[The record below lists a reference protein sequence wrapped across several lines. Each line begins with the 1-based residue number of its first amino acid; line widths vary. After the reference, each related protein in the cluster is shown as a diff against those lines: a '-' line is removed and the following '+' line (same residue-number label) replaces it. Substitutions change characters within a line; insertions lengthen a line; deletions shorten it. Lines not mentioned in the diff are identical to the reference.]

1 MGDRCLTSVYPRP
14 AICLA
19 LVASLAAPAP
29 AIASSSPAEAGEK
42 DVAESTAADET
53 TPEENSSD
61 SDQPSGETSGKSSDE
76 PGKQPAQ
83 QPEIVAT
90 EGPEKT
96 TSMSG
101 NAVIDADDPEATRAS
116 SELEGTALPGPVPS
130 SVPERLP
137 KLQAAGWWT
146 VFGAFVLG
154 STGGVFAGL
163 AEVQED
169 RASRLA
175 TMLDDNGN
183 LLQYADY
190 SETYEKHLSR
200 GNTYQWA
207 ARGFVIA
214 GAATLIA
221 GITLFAVDHRR
232 RRKGLKARRRNAPRL
247 TATGLEVRF

>member
-1 MGDRCLTSVYPRP
+1 V
-14 AICLA
+14 
-19 LVASLAAPAP
+19 VSLAAPSR
-29 AIASSSPAEAGEK
+29 AIASPSPTDEASET
-42 DVAESTAADET
+42 DAADNVEAVD
-53 TPEENSSD
+53 NSDPADASSEGD
-61 SDQPSGETSGKSSDE
+61 ETS
-76 PGKQPAQ
+76 GKQPAQ
-83 QPEIVAT
+83 QPEIVAA
-90 EGPEKT
+90 EGPEKPK
-96 TSMSG
+96 SMSG
-101 NAVIDADDPEATRAS
+101 NAVIDADDPDATRAS
-116 SELEGTALPGPVPS
+116 SELEGTALSGPTPS
-130 SVPERLP
+130 STPERLP
-137 KLQAAGWWT
+137 KLQATGWWT

-175 TMLDDNGN
+175 TMVNDDGN

-200 GNTYQWA
+200 GNTYQWV

-232 RRKGLKARRRNAPRL
+232 RRKGLKARRRTGPRL